1 LKIGTYGFF
10 ELLIMNL
17 MSDFKNSRWRI

>member
-1 LKIGTYGFF
+1 
-10 ELLIMNL
+10 